1 MTNSSPKYVFGS
13 FLATTWL
20 KDNWHYQSV
29 FFWTLYGLYLCSF
42 LYLFF
47 SVFFLTSYSNFHVY
61 FLIFLRFSFLRYSF
75 NVLRT
80 TIFMCL
86 AILFSTIY
94 FFSLINSVLK
104 RLHPPLKNDQ
114 WPGLKEL
121 LKAHAQSDILLVCE
135 SQFHFDAFCFMLSFI
150 RCSTWPGYVK

>member
-29 FFWTLYGLYLCSF
+29 FFWTLCGLYLCPFYIFSF
-42 LYLFF
+42 CI
-47 SVFFLTSYSNFHVY
+47 FFLTSYSNFHVY
-61 FLIFLRFSFLRYSF
+61 FLIFLRFTFLRYSF

-94 FFSLINSVLK
+94 FFLSDKLCLETPTSTSKKWPMAGLERITQSACAVIYPSSLWEEPIPF
-104 RLHPPLKNDQ
+104 RC
-114 WPGLKEL
+114 
-121 LKAHAQSDILLVCE
+121 ILLHVV
-135 SQFHFDAFCFMLSFI
+135 FYTL
-150 RCSTWPGYVK
+150 